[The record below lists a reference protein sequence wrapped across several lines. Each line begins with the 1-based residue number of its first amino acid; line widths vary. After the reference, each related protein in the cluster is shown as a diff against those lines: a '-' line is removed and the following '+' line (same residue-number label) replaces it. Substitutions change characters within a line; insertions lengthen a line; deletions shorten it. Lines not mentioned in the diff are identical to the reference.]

1 LLNNYLV
8 IVIVPGCLRHYEI
21 VMPLI
26 FVYLRDE
33 RKEPMLRDLRNIGI
47 IAHIDAGK
55 TTTTERILYYTGL
68 THKIGETHNGES
80 VMDYLEVE
88 KERGITVTSAATKCV
103 WKGVSINIIDTPG
116 HVDFTA
122 EVERSLRI
130 LDGAVV
136 IFCAKGGVE
145 PQSETV
151 WRQADKYKVP
161 RMAYVNKMDAVGAD
175 FYSVVEQ
182 IRKRL
187 GAKPLVLTLPV
198 FEDEVFTGII
208 DLVKMNYQTFSGN
221 LGTEVQETLIPDKYM
236 AEAKK
241 WRLDMIESLAETNE
255 NLLEIYY
262 NDGDIPE
269 NLLIE
274 IVRKNVI
281 DASMVPVICGS
292 SYRNIGVQT
301 LLDSVVDF
309 LPSPLEV
316 EPAKAIDINSGESI
330 EISADSSTD
339 FSALIFKIV
348 SDRHVGKL
356 AFARVYS
363 GSIKAGSYIYNS
375 SKQKKER
382 VGRLVK
388 MHANHR
394 EEVEEVKAGDIA
406 AFIGLKDVATGDTV
420 CSENNPILL
429 ESIDFPE
436 PVIQIAIEPRTQ
448 SDQNKISEALAKIS
462 AEDPTFRMTYNKE
475 TGQTLLSGM
484 GELHLEIIAE
494 RLAKEFRVDVNIG
507 QPEVAYKETISQAAE
522 HVTRYVKQTGGKGQ
536 FAHVV
541 LKMEPGEGFVFESKI
556 VGGAIPREYIPAVE
570 SGVKQAL
577 EEGVLKGYPVVNVKV
592 SLLDGSFHEVDS
604 SEMAFRAAAMIATK
618 ECLKKAKPMLL
629 EPVMRLEVTSPE
641 EFTGNII
648 NNISNRRGK
657 LDSMEML
664 NNTQIIRGFVPLA
677 EMFGYST
684 VLRSGTQGRAGFSM
698 EFSHYEERNIAS

>member
-1 LLNNYLV
+1 
-8 IVIVPGCLRHYEI
+8 
-21 VMPLI
+21 
-26 FVYLRDE
+26 
-33 RKEPMLRDLRNIGI
+33 MLKDLRNIGI

-68 THKIGETHNGES
+68 THKIGETHDGES
-80 VMDYLEVE
+80 VMDYLDVE

-103 WKGVSINIIDTPG
+103 WKGTSINIIDTPG

-161 RMAYVNKMDAVGAD
+161 RMAYVNKMDAIGAD
-175 FYSVVEQ
+175 FYRVVEQ
-182 IRKRL
+182 IRQRL
-187 GAKPLVLTLPV
+187 GADPLVLTLPV
-198 FEDEVFTGII
+198 FEEESFSGII
-208 DLVKMNYQTFSGN
+208 DLVKMRYQTFAGN
-221 LGTEVQETLIPDKYM
+221 LGNEVKETDIPSAY
-236 AEAKK
+236 AEEANQ
-241 WRLDMIESLAETNE
+241 WRLALVEKLAETDE
-255 NLLEIYY
+255 NMLELYY
-262 NDGDIPE
+262 NNQAIPDE
-269 NLLIE
+269 LIIE
-274 IVRKNVI
+274 TVRNNVVQ
-281 DASMVPVICGS
+281 ASMVPVICGS

-301 LLDSVVDF
+301 LLDAIVEY
-309 LPSPLEV
+309 LPSPLDV
-316 EPAKAIDINSGESI
+316 NPARAVDLDSGESL
-330 EISADSSTD
+330 EIRPETYSD

-363 GSIKAGSYIYNS
+363 GSVKAGSYVYNS
-375 SKQKKER
+375 NKGKKER

-394 EEVEEVKAGDIA
+394 EEIEEVKAGDIA
-406 AFIGLKDVATGDTV
+406 AFIGLKDVATGDTI
-420 CSENNPILL
+420 CGDLQPILL

-448 SDQNKISEALAKIS
+448 SDQNKIAEALAKIS

-494 RLAKEFRVDVNIG
+494 RLAKEFHVGINIG
-507 QPEVAYKETISQAAE
+507 EPEVAFKETITRVAE
-522 HVTRYVKQTGGKGQ
+522 HETRYVKQTGGKGQ

-541 LKMEPGEGFVFESKI
+541 LKCEPGEGFEFVNKI

-570 SGVKQAL
+570 SGIKQAL

-592 SLLDGSFHEVDS
+592 TLLDGSFHEVDS
-604 SEMAFRAAAMIATK
+604 SEMAFRTAAMFATR
-618 ECLKKAKPMLL
+618 ECLKKASPKML

-657 LDSMEML
+657 LDSMEMQ
-664 NNTQIIRGFVPLA
+664 NSTQIIRGFVPLA

-684 VLRSGTQGRAGFSM
+684 VLRSSTQGRAGFSM
-698 EFSHYEERNIAS
+698 EFSHYEERTLAS